1 MKFNKLYKKY
11 HQLFAENIIPQA
23 QLPIHQGDQVTFVK
37 GWEKKL
43 ENLAQSSTGE
53 RIREMI
59 AQKDN
64 PLVAYSIVSK
74 KPASY
79 GAHGSPNQ
87 NGGQNEE
94 EFTVTVG
101 EQYALG
107 LYKNIVSVPMYALER
122 IDNGINL
129 TPLSKNQSEK
139 PRKQTTGEEP
149 KLDKNLSDPT
159 TQTHASWKDH
169 GINKL

>member
-11 HQLFAENIIPQA
+11 HQLFVENILPQA
-23 QLPIHQGDQVTFVK
+23 NLPILQGDHVTFIK

-43 ENLAQSSTGE
+43 ENLAQSSTGQ

-59 AQKDN
+59 AQKEN

-74 KPASY
+74 KPAAY
-79 GAHGSPNQ
+79 GAHGSQNQ

-94 EFTVTVG
+94 EFMVTVG

-107 LYKNIVSVPMYALER
+107 LFKNIVSVPMHVLER
-122 IDNGINL
+122 IDCGINL
-129 TPLSKNQSEK
+129 PPLSKNQQEP

-149 KLDKNLSDPT
+149 KINSNLSDPT
-159 TQTHASWKDH
+159 IQTHASWRDQ